1 MKYLEL
7 SIKNVEEET
16 KKLAKIVC
24 ENKEKI
30 DVVIFIARGSYQ
42 IGDVLSKELNCPLL
56 EVFAKRKGNK
66 LKNIFKPF
74 LKIIPSKMKEEL
86 RKIEF
91 NSNFHEKKQDRIVSY
106 DEKKWKKYIGKQ
118 NILIVDDSVDTGNS
132 MLQVKNV
139 VQNYFKDSNIKIA
152 ALNCFKKSKKI
163 IKTDYF
169 IYEDTMLNGPWS
181 NDSKYNKEFI
191 KMYNNYK
198 KENNN
203 ER

>member
-1 MKYLEL
+1 M
-7 SIKNVEEET
+7 
-16 KKLAKIVC
+16 
-24 ENKEKI
+24 
-30 DVVIFIARGSYQ
+30 VIFIARGSYQ
-42 IGDVLSKELNCPLL
+42 IGDVISKELNCPLL

-74 LKIIPSKMKEEL
+74 LKIIPSKMKEKL
-86 RKIEF
+86 RKVEF

-152 ALNCFKKSKKI
+152 ALNCFKKSEKI